1 MISPTLAPLFQQTVS
16 VRWVLFETLM
26 GVWLE
31 DSDDGDFAGQSV
43 APPFDDLGDPPCLLG
58 LTCIV
63 DCLGVG

>member
-1 MISPTLAPLFQQTVS
+1 
-16 VRWVLFETLM
+16 M